1 MRADADN
8 DIDILRQKT
17 RLLERENVRLTERVT
32 ELLRKLNAL
41 QGMTPEMLELNL
53 PKLVAQAKGEA
64 STSTTKKSERHKPDG
79 GATNEGD
86 GGAKKPRA
94 PGHGPTVQ
102 PQLKIEDEKFRVKE
116 ADKACDV
123 CGETMA
129 PWPGKDD
136 VVDVV
141 HRIPA
146 QWVIKR
152 CTLEKCRC
160 PEGCTIVTAKGPKKL
175 IPGGRYTADV
185 AIQSCIE
192 KFLFHIPIERQVRQA
207 ALVGMRIRSQTLW
220 DQQFALAKLLAPVVG
235 QIKAHILSRD
245 WLGADLTPFL
255 HIKKGGS
262 VKHQVWQLACPEGR
276 YFEMLDSKSSKAG
289 KQVFEIVD
297 KDGNVVVRF
306 KGTAVVDGA
315 PELEKLAKNLGFNT
329 ANCWSHA
336 RRNVLKADS
345 EAPGQVAQ
353 FLDIAAK
360 LYAIERRVAGVKD
373 NAPLGGYRKK
383 MDVEKLRVA
392 RDTES
397 RAVVAELEAWML
409 EQKCIPGGKL
419 KGGLEYVAGRFTNLK
434 KFLDDPHIPLDNNV
448 SEAGFVGVAQGRRNY
463 IGCRT
468 ERGMFVATSFYTVV
482 ESCRV
487 SGANAD
493 AYLRYAVEILLDGG
507 DPLLPH
513 EWLATT
519 TAADTS

>member
-207 ALVGMRIRSQTLW
+207 ALVGMRITSQTLW
-220 DQQFALAKLLAPVVG
+220 DQQFALAFVPDGPRGKDRGDSFVVRMDKDVGAVVG
-235 QIKAHILSRD
+235 PFLMGPINTRVVRRSNALLEYRY
-245 WLGADLTPFL
+245 GADFRYREQMRFGRPRRCVSLPLERVGREDCQLVAQLLFEEPGVRQQPPHRASDVLAASAAGPSGRLTEDRQGGVGVVPHGRNRMDPTIEIDEGLGVVIVDEGERFKDVGGDAGVEAVL
-255 HIKKGGS
+255 VWQRRQGHATDAWIDVDDVRADDLPRFGHDGRPQETASRPSVGRGQYSMIIRDKSSGCRQHRRDGRRGCSRPAWAAVHIRTPGGS
-262 VKHQVWQLACPEGR
+262 DVYPRWQ
-276 YFEMLDSKSSKAG
+276 S
-289 KQVFEIVD
+289 
-297 KDGNVVVRF
+297 
-306 KGTAVVDGA
+306 
-315 PELEKLAKNLGFNT
+315 
-329 ANCWSHA
+329 
-336 RRNVLKADS
+336 
-345 EAPGQVAQ
+345 
-353 FLDIAAK
+353 
-360 LYAIERRVAGVKD
+360 ERR
-373 NAPLGGYRKK
+373 
-383 MDVEKLRVA
+383 
-392 RDTES
+392 
-397 RAVVAELEAWML
+397 
-409 EQKCIPGGKL
+409 PGGC
-419 KGGLEYVAGRFTNLK
+419 VFR
-434 KFLDDPHIPLDNNV
+434 P
-448 SEAGFVGVAQGRRNY
+448 S
-463 IGCRT
+463 
-468 ERGMFVATSFYTVV
+468 
-482 ESCRV
+482 
-487 SGANAD
+487 
-493 AYLRYAVEILLDGG
+493 
-507 DPLLPH
+507 
-513 EWLATT
+513 
-519 TAADTS
+519 